1 MFGTEKN
8 NNELKNE
15 LYIYILYKNWERER

>member
-8 NNELKNE
+8 EE
-15 LYIYILYKNWERER
+15 Y